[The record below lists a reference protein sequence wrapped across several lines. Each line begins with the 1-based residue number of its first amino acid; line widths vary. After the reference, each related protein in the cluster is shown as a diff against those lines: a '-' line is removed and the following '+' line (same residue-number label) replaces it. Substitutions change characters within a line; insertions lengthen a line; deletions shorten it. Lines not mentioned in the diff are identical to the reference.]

1 MMLWS
6 CGDLGLWDKCEAKY
20 LNVHDTNNHKIKG
33 SWCHGIAV
41 VTTAQCSDR
50 FCTGSDL
57 AHVLLKIC
65 NRENLWQWFWLEIRL
80 NAFCRSTITQKKIFL
95 IIIIISHQT
104 LQGGGLPSAR
114 LFTTKHDRLVNCSGK
129 PLKGTLKRLFYQVLL
144 WGHVRNENWYIFS
157 SLDLWPIKLENW
169 F

>member
-1 MMLWS
+1 MWWLGIMRQMQSKISECPWHQQPQDQRVVVPWYSS
-6 CGDLGLWDKCEAKY
+6 CHYCTMFGQVLHRFRPCPCLVEDLQ
-20 LNVHDTNNHKIKG
+20 
-33 SWCHGIAV
+33 SWESLTMI
-41 VTTAQCSDR
+41 
-50 FCTGSDL
+50 
-57 AHVLLKIC
+57 
-65 NRENLWQWFWLEIRL
+65 WLEIRL